1 VHPLLLLLPPPAE
14 AKVDAGL
21 AARATGG
28 AVQGFSKAM
37 TLRRLHWRNSLLGEL
52 LYTINVAKVGVWAC
66 GGCSAICGKL
76 QHAGSQVDWSK
87 WWGSAH
93 VEHQQVWAGPSWSS
107 YALQVRSLLYM
118 GSV

>member
-1 VHPLLLLLPPPAE
+1 VYALLLLLLPSAE

-52 LYTINVAKVGVWAC
+52 LYTINVAKVRGERVVHAVRC
-66 GGCSAICGKL
+66 VATCSMLTATEYVGAGLEL
-76 QHAGSQVDWSK
+76 Q
-87 WWGSAH
+87 
-93 VEHQQVWAGPSWSS
+93 
-107 YALQVRSLLYM
+107 L
-118 GSV
+118 